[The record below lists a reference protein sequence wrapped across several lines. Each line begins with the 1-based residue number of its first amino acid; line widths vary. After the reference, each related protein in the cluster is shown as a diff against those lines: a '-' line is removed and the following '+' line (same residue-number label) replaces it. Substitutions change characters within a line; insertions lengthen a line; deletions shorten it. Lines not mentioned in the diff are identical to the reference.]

1 MSFCVVKMFYLI
13 RQTSK
18 LQVKLRPTSTV
29 NGRKK
34 PLMILLKVCILS
46 LRCLQGT
53 GCGSRAQLKPAIT
66 CSKLTTETLEHI
78 SHLFLVFLLLPL
90 SMYMPAGT
98 KHGFSSLYFAS
109 IEKQNKYISSNYIES
124 ILSSN
129 KYLLIFRLSSF

>member
-66 CSKLTTETLEHI
+66 CSKLTIETLEHI

-109 IEKQNKYISSNYIES
+109 IEKQNKYISSNYIVS